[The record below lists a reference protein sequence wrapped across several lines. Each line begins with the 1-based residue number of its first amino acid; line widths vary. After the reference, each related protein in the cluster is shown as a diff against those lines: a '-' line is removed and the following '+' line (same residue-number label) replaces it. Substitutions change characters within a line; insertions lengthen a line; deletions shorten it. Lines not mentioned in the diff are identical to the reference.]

1 MIITGKKIVKLTAQ
15 EKDALLS
22 AQMILEILRDSLDD
36 YENDYIDDTIDAL
49 LHLRTKDQ
57 FEIDFT
63 ED

>member
-22 AQMILEILRDSLDD
+22 AQLVLEQLYDSLGCDAD
-36 YENDYIDDTIDAL
+36 YVEDTIDNL
-49 LHLRTKDQ
+49 TYLRTKDQ